1 MANFID
7 HWGTIGTLDIHNPL
21 GIIGIPHWI
30 SKMVPLGIQNFMC
43 HMRIDHWILGYP
55 IFLKTPILPPF
66 SSTCRRPS
74 GWHPRVSRHWD
85 MSYVHGHVIYKYH
98 RSAIPSMLV
107 YFTNGAPLSTHI
119 GSDNQPPKMI
129 NVYSTLYYHI
139 LSILWFPIFLAFNMG
154 PGFYHVIPNKQEH
167 QSWLQ
172 RSART
177 PPHING
183 SQKSWQLRLMP
194 LRWKRVVNIPMK
206 SSESVLLHPKHLWNK
221 L

>member
-21 GIIGIPHWI
+21 GIIGIPHWV

-55 IFLKTPILPPF
+55 ISLKTPILPPF

-98 RSAIPSMLV
+98 RSVIPSMLV

-129 NVYSTLYYHI
+129 NVYSI
-139 LSILWFPIFLAFNMG
+139 LSYTINS
-154 PGFYHVIPNKQEH
+154 VVPNLFGIQYGARVLSCDSKQ
-167 QSWLQ
+167 
-172 RSART
+172 ART
-177 PPHING
+177 SIMTSKISPNPPHING